1 MVAFSHVSLFCPN
14 SLPGSYEQGH
24 AQKLVAPYVQNSCC
38 EEKASFVKR
47 IHLQKL
53 LGLAGSLPLPFP
65 FFFPP
70 LEEMQEEQHLLETFV
85 LESWDSLHFQN
96 NLLQKC
102 LQWVGAVGARGA
114 PPCLHAVSRQQC
126 NTAATTS
133 IISPLIC
140 GSGTH
145 TGTGCSRMRVHVS
158 ETSCKQLHKNVVIR
172 NVPVDLNM
180 GHFYRASGGAGF
192 WSQGQ
197 RARKCVLPVWT

>member
-1 MVAFSHVSLFCPN
+1 MCKIHAVKRRLHLLREFICKSYWGWLEVSLYLFPLFFSPFGRDAGRATSSGDICTGIVW
-14 SLPGSYEQGH
+14 LP
-24 AQKLVAPYVQNSCC
+24 ALPKL
-38 EEKASFVKR
+38 
-47 IHLQKL
+47 
-53 LGLAGSLPLPFP
+53 
-65 FFFPP
+65 PP
-70 LEEMQEEQHLLETFV
+70 
-85 LESWDSLHFQN
+85 
-96 NLLQKC
+96 LQKC

-114 PPCLHAVSRQQC
+114 PLCLHAVSRRQC

-197 RARKCVLPVWT
+197 RARKCVLPFWTWDCKPSR